1 MGTAKHFY
9 RFAVCAALIALTA
22 AEASAAETRQTAE
35 TKSAAT
41 EKNISNFPNAAA
53 LQRLARRAITNATG
67 LRMKTGPV
75 TLKEKLSDGSFL
87 VDVMLENGRKVKG
100 RLYRDRLRYKRAID
114 RKDFYSTEKTII
126 IKKEQ

>member
-1 MGTAKHFY
+1 MGSVKHFY
-9 RFAVCAALIALTA
+9 RLAVCAALIALTA
-22 AEASAAETRQTAE
+22 AETRAAET
-35 TKSAAT
+35 KYAAT

-100 RLYRDRLRYKRAID
+100 RLYRDRLRYKIAID

>member
-1 MGTAKHFY
+1 MGSVKHFY
-9 RFAVCAALIALTA
+9 RLAVCAALIALTA
-22 AEASAAETRQTAE
+22 AETRAAETRAAE

-100 RLYRDRLRYKRAID
+100 RLYRDRLRYKIAID